1 MVNLYRIKKRSQM
14 GRPSKNTQMDKNKE
28 KIDVSESPPTSK
40 TFFLLLLFFAMCPK
54 YAFASIVSHPDFL
67 VKRKMFD

>member
-14 GRPSKNTQMDKNKE
+14 GRPSKSTQMDKNKE

-40 TFFLLLLFFAMCPK
+40 AFFSF
-54 YAFASIVSHPDFL
+54 
-67 VKRKMFD
+67 